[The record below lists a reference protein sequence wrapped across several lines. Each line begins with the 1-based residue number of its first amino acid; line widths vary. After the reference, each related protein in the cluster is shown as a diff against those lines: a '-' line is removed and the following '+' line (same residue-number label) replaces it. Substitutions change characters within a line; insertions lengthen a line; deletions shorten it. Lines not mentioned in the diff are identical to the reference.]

1 MRSLDRLAIAAS
13 TRALKMKES
22 MEDALTSKKR
32 GDSQVVV
39 ALILIVVAIGL
50 AIIFRNQVNAII
62 ADVADRVSQAV
73 SDLAAGATTTP
84 EITTPVTP
92 GA

>member
-22 MEDALTSKKR
+22 MEDALTSKKH

-50 AIIFRNQVNAII
+50 AIIFRNQVNDII
-62 ADVADRVSQAV
+62 ATVVKKV
-73 SDLAAGATTTP
+73 SDAVENLATVSVEP
-84 EITTPVTP
+84 PVTP
-92 GA
+92 KPVD